1 MSISF
6 CHVLELSSILYK
18 KRCVQFMFYDI
29 YAYLCR
35 QIGKSP
41 SSVAQELGIN
51 KSNVTNWKNNGY
63 TPRGDTLNKI
73 AEYFNVSID
82 FLLRDGTPKESVTSD
97 MAESEDIRSIH
108 RGQTEESNFQI
119 SENTSTDTISI
130 DEDIRRIERARTR
143 MNDREKADMMKILEI
158 SFKQFFADDF
168 EDDDVD

>member
-1 MSISF
+1 M
-6 CHVLELSSILYK
+6 
-18 KRCVQFMFYDI
+18 
-29 YAYLCR
+29 
-35 QIGKSP
+35 
-41 SSVAQELGIN
+41 
-51 KSNVTNWKNNGY
+51 TNWKNNGY

>member
-1 MSISF
+1 
-6 CHVLELSSILYK
+6 
-18 KRCVQFMFYDI
+18 MFYDI

-97 MAESEDIRSIH
+97 MAESEGIRSIH

-119 SENTSTDTISI
+119 SENTPTDTISI

>member
-1 MSISF
+1 
-6 CHVLELSSILYK
+6 
-18 KRCVQFMFYDI
+18 MFYDI

-41 SSVAQELGIN
+41 SSVAQELSIN

-73 AEYFNVSID
+73 AEYFNVSTD
-82 FLLRDGTPKESVTSD
+82 FLLRDGVAKEAATNDV
-97 MAESEDIRSIH
+97 AVSEDIRRIH
-108 RGQTEESNFQI
+108 RGRTEENELEQ
-119 SENTSTDTISI
+119 SEKISTDTISS

-158 SFKQFFADDF
+158 SFKHFFDDDF